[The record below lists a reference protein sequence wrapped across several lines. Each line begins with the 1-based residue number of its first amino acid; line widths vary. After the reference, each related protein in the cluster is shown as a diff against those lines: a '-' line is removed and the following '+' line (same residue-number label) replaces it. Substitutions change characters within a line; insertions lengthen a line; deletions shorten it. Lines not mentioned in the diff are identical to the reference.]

1 MKLNVNTSLLTP
13 RTQVDIASTSFG
25 NLDTRYRRK
34 VPTLQKVHKKGRV
47 SQYVAEVPCGAPR
60 ASSSLPETGR
70 SRRNI
75 YREKEDID
83 NIGLWDSN
91 AEAIRGSWS
100 RTSKSTRS
108 ANDLPNVDA
117 AVQDSSRQWWSGP
130 DEDDYEGDADADYND
145 EDFWSIWDDL
155 SIFSVFKLMAP
166 AAVLLLP
173 WVFGG
178 PVFLMMA
185 FAFFPM
191 ALKLMSLF
199 VPRPWKDLFED
210 QCARSSGLKQ
220 KGRKKWG
227 FWQLQE
233 QDDFVDTRD
242 ESDFFNLEVADWE
255 EALIRSSI
263 KQETTSTLNGW
274 SSKESKA
281 PVKKKVG
288 RTKKRVALEMRRRET
303 PLFLRLLLAMF
314 PFLRSWGGFL

>member
-1 MKLNVNTSLLTP
+1 
-13 RTQVDIASTSFG
+13 
-25 NLDTRYRRK
+25 
-34 VPTLQKVHKKGRV
+34 
-47 SQYVAEVPCGAPR
+47 
-60 ASSSLPETGR
+60 
-70 SRRNI
+70 
-75 YREKEDID
+75 
-83 NIGLWDSN
+83 
-91 AEAIRGSWS
+91 
-100 RTSKSTRS
+100 
-108 ANDLPNVDA
+108 
-117 AVQDSSRQWWSGP
+117 
-130 DEDDYEGDADADYND
+130 
-145 EDFWSIWDDL
+145 
-155 SIFSVFKLMAP
+155 MAP

-173 WVFGG
+173 WVLGG

-191 ALKLMSLF
+191 ALKLMGLF

-210 QCARSSGLKQ
+210 LYARSSGLKQ

-227 FWQLQE
+227 FWQQQE
-233 QDDFVDTRD
+233 QDDFVDTKD

-281 PVKKKVG
+281 PVKEKVG